1 MLSARDAR
9 WWAGSFELLLVG
21 GVRTCPGV
29 VPDLCLDSDSDSQT
43 HVIVKDVNSGEL
55 SDVEV
60 EGAFVKVCACVPSAT
75 VSWLAVVV

>member
-1 MLSARDAR
+1 M
-9 WWAGSFELLLVG
+9 
-21 GVRTCPGV
+21 